1 MKPLALAALALLVT
15 GCAAGPAAT
24 PHATGPSHEPA
35 FGLDP
40 SRIPV
45 GTATSDMA
53 MARGD
58 ERRAIGTAV
67 SSIERVTLGGRPVLR
82 FVLTQQLGSG
92 TMTDT
97 LDADAGT
104 LQPLRYRNVFGER
117 QSIRVDYGADGHV
130 VSTLVRD
137 GVRATLDTTLVGPHF
152 DAAQF
157 QPLIAAL
164 PLRDGYTAEIPV
176 FHYENGAGTV
186 AVRVVGRDTVERA
199 GGARPVWLVE
209 YEAAPGQ
216 LVNLS
221 IDRETGRAWRATAA
235 LGGGQRYEEVAR

>member
-1 MKPLALAALALLVT
+1 MKPIALAAFALLVT
-15 GCAAGPAAT
+15 GCA
-24 PHATGPSHEPA
+24 TGPLAPRPETGRSPEPA

-40 SRIPV
+40 ARIPV
-45 GTATSDMA
+45 GTATTDMA

-58 ERRAIGTAV
+58 DRRPIGTAV
-67 SSIERVTLGGRPVLR
+67 SSVERVTLGGRPALR

-97 LDADAGT
+97 LDADAAT

-137 GVRATLDTTLVGPHF
+137 GVSATLDTTLVGPHF

-164 PLRDGYTAEIPV
+164 PLREGYAAEVPV

-186 AVRVVGRDTVERA
+186 AVRVVGQDTVERA
-199 GGARPVWLVE
+199 DGARPVWLVE
-209 YEAAPGQ
+209 YEVAPGQ
-216 LVNLS
+216 RVNLS
-221 IDRETGRAWRATAA
+221 IDRETGRTLRATAE
-235 LGGGQRYEEVAR
+235 LGGGGRYEEVAR